1 MASSEDST
9 DRSIKTYLAL
19 WFTGLMAGVVIMRW
33 RRSGRDLVPKE
44 PGAGEAVET
53 STNSTAPAASPDN
66 PKVSAVLVA
75 GAKAD
80 VERVRNFVKRVTP
93 GTSSSTTSPTTP
105 PTDSAGLDQ
114 PPPPADSPAT
124 PA

>member
-33 RRSGRDLVPKE
+33 RRSGRDLIATE
-44 PGAGEAVET
+44 PGAGGLVESPT
-53 STNSTAPAASPDN
+53 LTTDPTAPAASPDN

-80 VERVRNFVKRVTP
+80 VDRLRNFVKRATP
-93 GTSSSTTSPTTP
+93 GTPSPTSSSTAP
-105 PTDSAGLDQ
+105 PTEAG
-114 PPPPADSPAT
+114 
-124 PA
+124 

>member
-19 WFTGLMAGVVIMRW
+19 WFTGVMAGVVIMRW
-33 RRSGRDLVPKE
+33 RRTGRDLVPKE
-44 PGAGEAVET
+44 PGAGEPVDT
-53 STNSTAPAASPDN
+53 PTITTGSTTPAAAPDT

-80 VERVRNFVKRVTP
+80 VERVRNLVKRVTP
-93 GTSSSTTSPTTP
+93 GTSSSTSSPTPP
-105 PTDSAGLDQ
+105 PTDGAGVDQ
-114 PPPPADSPAT
+114 PA
-124 PA
+124 